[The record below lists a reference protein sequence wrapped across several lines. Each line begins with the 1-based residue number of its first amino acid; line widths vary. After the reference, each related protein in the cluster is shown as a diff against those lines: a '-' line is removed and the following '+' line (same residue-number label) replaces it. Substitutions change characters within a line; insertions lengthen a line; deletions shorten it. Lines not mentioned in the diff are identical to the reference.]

1 MPIDPLPVWYN
12 EYEKLPMD
20 STGLLSPKNLGKFIA
35 DRVNNKLSTQ
45 PSVVEFTPVPLF
57 TWQSSIFIS
66 AIQLLSKTPS
76 FETVTPA
83 MQIASAWQSATQ
95 ASTFIIQP
103 GANYKPPLPPTNS
116 IASTAQV
123 IINPAS
129 ITIGYSIIVNG
140 LSSAPMAFK
149 RSQAAFPRVIREA
162 FMSIKLDI
170 TGTDT
175 SVPPAGPYPI
185 LYPMTPV
192 I

>member
-20 STGLLSPKNLGKFIA
+20 STGLVSPKNLGKFIA
-35 DRVNNKLSTQ
+35 NRVNNKLSTQ
-45 PSVVEFTPVPLF
+45 PSIVGFTPVPIF
-57 TWQSSIFIS
+57 TWQSSLFI
-66 AIQLLSKTPS
+66 AALQIVAKTPA
-76 FETVTPA
+76 FEKISPA
-83 MQIASAWQSATQ
+83 MKIASAWQSATQ

-103 GANYKPPLPPTNS
+103 GATYTPPLPPTNS

-129 ITIGYSIIVNG
+129 IAAGYSLIVNG
-140 LSSAPMAFK
+140 LSNAPMALK
-149 RSQAAFPRVIREA
+149 RSQAAFPRVLRDA

-185 LYPMTPV
+185 LYPMTAV